1 MFFRFLAEIRLRTL
15 INHLKIQVLDPNR
28 AIFIPPAPCL
38 KSQSER
44 DNMETKF
51 DLLGKF
57 VPAPCMV
64 KRRNLVRLSAG
75 GGGERKYLMNSEIKL
90 SLGLQI
96 SGGGGLGRGEEN
108 N

>member
-1 MFFRFLAEIRLRTL
+1 MADSRGGGGGGNTNITL
-15 INHLKIQVLDPNR
+15 L
-28 AIFIPPAPCL
+28 
-38 KSQSER
+38 

>member
-1 MFFRFLAEIRLRTL
+1 
-15 INHLKIQVLDPNR
+15 
-28 AIFIPPAPCL
+28 
-38 KSQSER
+38 
-44 DNMETKF
+44 METKF

>member
-1 MFFRFLAEIRLRTL
+1 
-15 INHLKIQVLDPNR
+15 
-28 AIFIPPAPCL
+28 
-38 KSQSER
+38 
-44 DNMETKF
+44 METKF

-96 SGGGGLGRGEEN
+96 SGGGGLGRGEEMIKLN
-108 N
+108 SGWIALHGGGGGDSRRLYREIELK